1 MGMNLVVRLQK
12 GTQTSEGDWRS
23 GKLQD
28 GGRDGSSRERG
39 SYTVWKVGSYGG
51 HDHH

>member
-28 GGRDGSSRERG
+28 GGRDEKGVLTR
-39 SYTVWKVGSYGG
+39 YGK
-51 HDHH
+51 